1 MLKINNIF
9 KNYHEHVVINGIT
22 LEVKKNE
29 ILGLAGSSGSGK
41 TTLLRCIQ
49 KLENID
55 SGSIECNEE
64 TVFMFQDF
72 QLFPHMNVM
81 QNLLYAPL
89 LNNIEG
95 AENSA
100 MSFLKKLNIEDKAKF
115 YPSQLSGGQ
124 KQRVALARSL
134 MMHPSLLLCD
144 EPTSG
149 LDVATINDVVTL
161 LVSVKNMGVTMIIAS
176 HNLDFLLQISDRI
189 VLIKDGTIAI
199 DIYVHNTKDPLNFL
213 QKHY

>member
-1 MLKINNIF
+1 MLKITNIF
-9 KNYHEHVVINGIT
+9 KNYREHVVINGMT

-100 MSFLKKLNIEDKAKF
+100 ISLLKKLNIEDKAKF